1 MRCNIYNYQYLR
13 FEIGIYMG
21 LAKIVLLEGDLELA
35 LIVQEWLSQ
44 AGYEVDVFNRGLD
57 FLRNFPL
64 TQYDLCIFNW
74 ILPDLNGP
82 DVMNSIRLR
91 YNKVPPIVFFTA
103 HSEESDIVR
112 VIESGADD
120 YIVKPASR
128 QMLLARVN
136 ALLRRSAT
144 PQKSEMFIELGSL
157 KIDVNRRMLLLHSEG
172 VKLTDKEF
180 DLAVY
185 FIRNEGVLL
194 PRAHLINVVWGSSS
208 KTKTRTLDVHVSHV
222 RNKLK
227 LMPEFGWKL
236 TSISARISARKGY
249 QIR

>member
-1 MRCNIYNYQYLR
+1 
-13 FEIGIYMG
+13 MG
-21 LAKIVLLEGDLELA
+21 LTKIVLLEDDTELA
-35 LIVQEWLSQ
+35 STVQEWLSQ

-64 TQYDLCIFNW
+64 TQYDLCIFDW
-74 ILPDLNGP
+74 VLPDMNGP
-82 DVMNSIRLR
+82 DVMDSIKLR
-91 YNKVPPIVFFTA
+91 SNKVPPIIFFTA
-103 HSEESDIVR
+103 RSEESDIVR

-136 ALLRRSAT
+136 ALLRRT
-144 PQKSEMFIELGSL
+144 TTQQKSEMFFELGSL
-157 KIDVNRRMLLLHSEG
+157 KIDVNRRLLLLDGEV

-194 PRAHLINVVWGSSS
+194 SRAHLINVVWGSSS
-208 KTKTRTLDVHVSHV
+208 KIETRTVDVHVSHV
-222 RNKLK
+222 RNKIK
-227 LMPEFGWKL
+227 LTPEFGWKL
-236 TSISARISARKGY
+236 TSIYQQGY
-249 QIR
+249 RLEKASK